1 MSQPSTTNREEGVV
15 TASPSRGRQARRWD
29 WLLPV
34 GFMTPAVLIGIG
46 IVFFCMILL
55 IALSLREQKLGTL
68 EALLN
73 SPMSLEN
80 YVEIITDPATWRS
93 LWISVIYTVGTT
105 IVPFGIGLA
114 FALLLNEQM
123 PGRRVLRTLALV
135 PWAIPGVTATIAFMW
150 IMQPTYGVA
159 NYLLRVLGISD
170 ADVDWFGNVN
180 TALIAVMIPTIW
192 KGVPFFLLMLLAGLQ
207 SINGELYEAAEVD
220 GAGRWAKF
228 RYVTIPSLAPFI
240 FVSLVFGAM
249 HSFREFDFI
258 YASTGGGPQ
267 GATETIA
274 VRIFNL
280 AFDRFDFTGA
290 AALGVFTF
298 VLVSIVIV
306 LLVRRDRKGA
316 LEGFL

>member
-1 MSQPSTTNREEGVV
+1 M
-15 TASPSRGRQARRWD
+15 APSRSRPRAR

-34 GFMTPAVLIGIG
+34 GLMTPAVLIGIG
-46 IVFFCMILL
+46 IVFFCMVLL
-55 IALSLREQKLGTL
+55 IAISLREPKLGTL
-68 EALLN
+68 TALLS
-73 SPMSLEN
+73 SPPSWEN
-80 YVEIITDPATWRS
+80 YQEILVDPGTWKS
-93 LWISVIYTVGTT
+93 LWISVVYTVGTT
-105 IVPFGIGLA
+105 AVPFAIGLI

-123 PGRRVLRTLALV
+123 PGRRILRTLALV

-150 IMQPTYGVA
+150 IMQPTYGVG
-159 NYLLRVLGISD
+159 NYLLRVLGITD
-170 ADVDWFGNVN
+170 ADIDWFGNVN

-207 SINGELYEAAEVD
+207 SINTELYEAAEVD
-220 GAGRWAKF
+220 GASRIDKL
-228 RYVTIPSLAPFI
+228 RYITLPGLAPFI
-240 FVSLVFGAM
+240 FVSLIFGAM

-280 AFDRFDFTGA
+280 AFDAFDFTGA
-290 AALGVFTF
+290 AALGVVTF
-298 VLVSIVIV
+298 ALVSVVIIF
-306 LLVRRDRKGA
+306 LVRRDRKGA